1 MKKINL
7 IVLLIF
13 SLQFFTSCQSVKEGF
28 SPNKRKGDEF
38 LVKKKNP
45 LVLPPGFEDLPIPK
59 GQQLDEAIKEEDLNI
74 KEKLGLDSKVSK
86 TDSISSSYGSIEES
100 ILEKIN

>member
-1 MKKINL
+1 MKKFNL

-13 SLQFFTSCQSVKEGF
+13 SLQFFTSCQSVKQSF
-28 SPNKRKGDEF
+28 SPDKRKGDEF

-45 LVLPPGFEDLPIPK
+45 LVLPPDFEDLPVPK
-59 GQQLDEAIKEEDLNI
+59 SEQLDETMEEEEINI
-74 KEKLGLDSKVSK
+74 KEKLGLDNKVIKKDSK
-86 TDSISSSYGSIEES
+86 SSSEGSIEKS

>member
-1 MKKINL
+1 MKKFNL

-13 SLQFFTSCQSVKEGF
+13 SLQFFTSCQSVQEGF

-59 GQQLDEAIKEEDLNI
+59 SEQLDETMKEEDINI
-74 KEKLGLDSKVSK
+74 KEKLGLGSKVSN
-86 TDSISSSYGSIEES
+86 TS
-100 ILEKIN
+100 